1 MFCSNIDHNLSWRVD
16 GTVSPC
22 NQLHNFPR
30 SGTIE
35 EMKRTKEYQQLQQS
49 NIDDVWT
56 EYCIRCKDKE
66 STSWRSKR
74 QIDNQIHKVYSLLNL
89 DYIKI
94 DGAIGAICN
103 AGCRICGSHSSTFW
117 QQEDRKFNTEIKI
130 KHNPTDFWDQVWKH
144 RDNIL
149 QLDLGGGE
157 PWLNDIEQQKK
168 LFDYWIENNRARL
181 IKIRYNTNG
190 SLHPKLLLEKLSM
203 FREVRITLSIDDIEE
218 RFEYN
223 RYPLKWKSVLETV
236 QQLTELKN
244 TYSNILLD
252 INYTVSVFTFLYAH
266 QFEHYAKDVLKVDKV
281 NFNILEDPKHY
292 SIKSLPLD
300 VKHRVP
306 ENNMFYN
313 LIGKTPMDNWEL
325 TFTEITSNIDNRR
338 NQLFAE
344 NFQELNYILRSNHHG

>member
-1 MFCSNIDHNLSWRVD
+1 
-16 GTVSPC
+16 
-22 NQLHNFPR
+22 
-30 SGTIE
+30 
-35 EMKRTKEYQQLQQS
+35 
-49 NIDDVWT
+49 
-56 EYCIRCKDKE
+56 
-66 STSWRSKR
+66 
-74 QIDNQIHKVYSLLNL
+74 
-89 DYIKI
+89 
-94 DGAIGAICN
+94 
-103 AGCRICGSHSSTFW
+103 
-117 QQEDRKFNTEIKI
+117 
-130 KHNPTDFWDQVWKH
+130 
-144 RDNIL
+144 
-149 QLDLGGGE
+149 
-157 PWLNDIEQQKK
+157 
-168 LFDYWIENNRARL
+168 
-181 IKIRYNTNG
+181 
-190 SLHPKLLLEKLSM
+190 M